1 MDALYLSERIL
12 VSNDVG
18 QSFVSGGVLVSF
30 EDGRILKIFTSQQE
44 INSWLFVEHGGE
56 VRKVI
61 FERVFPRQTH
71 HIHRFTISERKC

>member
-18 QSFVSGGVLVSF
+18 QGFISGGVLVSF

-56 VRKVI
+56 VRKNLV
-61 FERVFPRQTH
+61 ERVFPQNDL
-71 HIHRFTISERKC
+71 SAGL

>member
-56 VRKVI
+56 VRRRCFRENFFYV
-61 FERVFPRQTH
+61 
-71 HIHRFTISERKC
+71 KCLS